1 MIRTRFAPSPTGH
14 LHVGG
19 ARTALYAWIFAKQK
33 RGEFVLRIEDTDRQ
47 RSTEQSV
54 AGITEAMKWLGL
66 MPDSQP
72 VFQSKRLKRYQ
83 EVADH
88 LIKTDQAY
96 WCYCTPEELSE
107 LRLEQK
113 NKGLKP
119 RYDGRWRPEN
129 LKIKTIPNGIKP
141 VLRFKNPLTG
151 TVRWNDLV
159 KGPIE
164 IANAELDDLVILR
177 SDGTPTY
184 NFGVV
189 VDDADMQISHVIRGD
204 DHVNNTP
211 RQINIFKALDYS
223 NPHFAH
229 LPMILG
235 QDGERLSKRHGAVSV
250 LEFKKAGYL
259 PSAFLNYV
267 ARLGWGR
274 GDAEKFTITE
284 LVKWFSL
291 EGVSKAPAR
300 FDTEK
305 LDWLNKLYIKET
317 SDDELAG
324 GVCRIFIEWG
334 RDVDTRDPSI
344 VGLIAL
350 LKDRATLLT
359 DLAKATMKFYQYS
372 FPSEEMINQYFSKDI
387 VASLEYLRKELASIE
402 WKKDEIG
409 GLLKSTAKKYKK
421 KFPEIAMPLRLIV
434 MGTTDT
440 PALNA
445 TLEILGRSRVCK
457 RIDDQMPRLKRL

>member
-33 RGEFVLRIEDTDRQ
+33 RGEFILRIEDTDSQ
-47 RSTEQSV
+47 RSTEKSV
-54 AGITEAMKWLGL
+54 NGIMEAMKWLGL

-72 VFQSKRLKRYQ
+72 VFQSNRLKRYQ
-83 EVADH
+83 EAADY

-129 LKIKTIPNGIKP
+129 LKIKTVPNGIKP
-141 VLRFKNPLTG
+141 VLRFKNPLAG
-151 TVRWNDLV
+151 SVKWNDLV

-211 RQINIFKALDYS
+211 RQINIFNALDYS

-291 EGVSKAPAR
+291 EGVGKAPAR

-305 LDWLNKLYIKET
+305 LDWLNKLHIKET

-324 GVCRIFIEWG
+324 SVRTIFTEWG
-334 RDVDTRDPSI
+334 KNVDTHDPPI
-344 VGLIAL
+344 IGLIAL
-350 LKDRATLLT
+350 LKDRAMLLT
-359 DLAKATMKFYQYS
+359 DLAKSAIKFYQYT
-372 FPSEEMINQYFSKDI
+372 FPSEELINQHFSEEI
-387 VASLEYLRKELASIE
+387 VVAMEYIREELDSIE

-409 GLLKSTAKKYKK
+409 AVLKGTAKKYKK
-421 KFPEIAMPLRLIV
+421 KFPEIAMPLRLMV
-434 MGTTDT
+434 MGTTDS

-457 RIDDQMPRLKRL
+457 RIDDQMLRLKRL